1 MRIAVTGSHGL
12 IGSALVT
19 ALRAG
24 GDDVVRLVR
33 GTPEG
38 KDEVGWDPAAGRLD
52 PADLGHIDAA
62 VNLAGAGVGDRR
74 WNDAY
79 KRTILQSRVDSTR
92 TLVTALTALDH
103 LPKVLVSGSAM
114 GVYGDRGDE
123 VLTEDSSLGNTFLA
137 DVVKQ
142 WEAAAVPAAE
152 AGIRVVHPRTSL
164 VMTPSGGAFQP
175 LLRLIKLGAGGP
187 LGSGKN
193 WWSWIT
199 LPDMVASLRFMLG
212 SSLAGPV
219 NVSSPEPA
227 RSIDV
232 IRAIASA
239 LHRPALLPAPV
250 FAMKLAVG
258 EFAGEILASQRLQP
272 ARLTGAGFGYAHPT
286 VDAAARWLATSD

>member
-1 MRIAVTGSHGL
+1 MRIVVTGSHGL

-33 GTPEG
+33 GEPETA
-38 KDEVGWDPAAGRLD
+38 DDVSWDPAAGRLD
-52 PADLGHIDAA
+52 PAALGQVDAA
-62 VNLAGAGVGDRR
+62 VNLAGAGVGDQR

-79 KRTILQSRVDSTR
+79 KRTILRSRVDSTR
-92 TLVTALTALDH
+92 TLVSALTALDR
-103 LPKVLVSGSAM
+103 LPKVLVSASAQ

-123 VLTEDSSLGNTFLA
+123 VLTEDSALGSTFLA
-137 DVVKQ
+137 GVVKQ

-175 LLRLIKLGAGGP
+175 LLRLIKLGTGGP
-187 LGSGKN
+187 LGNGKN

-199 LPDMVASLRFMLG
+199 LPDMVAALRFMLD

-227 RSIDV
+227 RNGDI

-239 LHRPALLPAPV
+239 LHRPAVVPAPA

-258 EFAGEILASQRLQP
+258 EFAGEILGSQRMQP

-286 VDAAARWLATSD
+286 LDSAARWLATD